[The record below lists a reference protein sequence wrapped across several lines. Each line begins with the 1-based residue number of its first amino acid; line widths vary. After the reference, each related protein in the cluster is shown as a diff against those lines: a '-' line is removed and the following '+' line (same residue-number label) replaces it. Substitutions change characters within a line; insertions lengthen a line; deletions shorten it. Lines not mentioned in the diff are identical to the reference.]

1 MMLSAVSLRPFVSPI
16 NTDERDTPEMK
27 RLNRK
32 DLHVREVDA
41 GKQPGT
47 TRDNNNKNNKKMT
60 WGKRQKKTKTTIGS
74 RRVSNGRRD
83 IKGQTTESTLR
94 EQKIKTK
101 QRKFVERQ
109 RQTVKTPTLCHR

>member
-47 TRDNNNKNNKKMT
+47 TRNNNNKNNKK
-60 WGKRQKKTKTTIGS
+60 WLGERDKKNKNNN
-74 RRVSNGRRD
+74 R
-83 IKGQTTESTLR
+83 ESS
-94 EQKIKTK
+94 
-101 QRKFVERQ
+101 
-109 RQTVKTPTLCHR
+109 C

>member
-47 TRDNNNKNNKKMT
+47 TRDNNNNNKK
-60 WGKRQKKTKTTIGS
+60 WLGERDKK
-74 RRVSNGRRD
+74 
-83 IKGQTTESTLR
+83 
-94 EQKIKTK
+94 K
-101 QRKFVERQ
+101 QQSGVVVLA
-109 RQTVKTPTLCHR
+109 TVVVI